1 MITLIAAY
9 TKRHRIIGKNGMIP
23 WKIPEEMNHFK
34 ETTMGGAL
42 IFGRITFEEIGKA
55 LPGRFNVIIS
65 RTKSFTGENLATVHS
80 FTEAVQ
86 LCKNKGIENIFICG
100 GSLIYKTALENL
112 IPEKLILSEIDEK
125 YCGDLRDS
133 DAFFPTI
140 PENYTEIKKTAK
152 EKFAVLEFIRKDYQ
166 C

>member
-65 RTKSFTGENLATVHS
+65 RTKTFTGENIATVHS
-80 FTEAVQ
+80 LTEALE
-86 LCKNKGIENIFICG
+86 LCQSKGIENIFIAG
-100 GSLIYKTALENL
+100 GEQVYKTALENN
-112 IPEKLILSEIDEK
+112 IPQKLILSEINEE
-125 YCGDLRDS
+125 YCQNLTGS
-133 DAFFPTI
+133 DAFFPEI
-140 PENYTEIKKTAK
+140 PENYREIKKTAK